1 MPELDVDGD
10 EDVDVG
16 GDGVKKAEGEGGLGE
31 GMDVEAQGEGGVHPE
46 SSTDPGITSIA
57 VSPDGRYVAAGSLD
71 SAIRLW
77 DLRPRSASKPPSSA
91 SSVPATSSSPA
102 PPKLIERLKGHK
114 DSVYSVSFTRDGRFL
129 VSASLDKGVRVWDVG
144 HLGIVP
150 APGVGTSVVPTL
162 STTRNLKT
170 RCVTQFV
177 GHRDFVLSV
186 AVSHDGKWVVSG
198 SKDRGVMWWELG
210 TAAAAEEKEDEK
222 EALGGKDR
230 EAVCVLQGHK
240 NIVISIDLSPVGNML
255 ATGSGDWQ
263 ARICEFFGFNLRS

>member
-1 MPELDVDGD
+1 
-10 EDVDVG
+10 
-16 GDGVKKAEGEGGLGE
+16 
-31 GMDVEAQGEGGVHPE
+31 
-46 SSTDPGITSIA
+46 
-57 VSPDGRYVAAGSLD
+57 
-71 SAIRLW
+71 
-77 DLRPRSASKPPSSA
+77 
-91 SSVPATSSSPA
+91 
-102 PPKLIERLKGHK
+102 LIERLKGHG

-150 APGVGTSVVPTL
+150 APGSPQQLEEAGMSVVPP
-162 STTRNLKT
+162 SPTRRRSLKT

-210 TAAAAEEKEDEK
+210 AAGETGGDENGG
-222 EALGGKDR
+222 EREGLGGGKDR

-240 NIVISIDLSPVGNML
+240 NSVISIDLSPVGNML

-263 ARICEFFGFNLRS
+263 ARICEWFWFFI